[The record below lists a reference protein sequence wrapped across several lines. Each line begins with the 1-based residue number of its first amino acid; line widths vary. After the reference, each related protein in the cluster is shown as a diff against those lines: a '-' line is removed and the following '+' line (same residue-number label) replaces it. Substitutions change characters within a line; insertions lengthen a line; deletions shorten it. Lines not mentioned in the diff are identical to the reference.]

1 MGSATPLTFRVAT
14 TSDDDVDA
22 LLKLVRSAY
31 RGEDSRKGWTTEA
44 DLLADERI
52 DHDGIRAKIQEP
64 HGVILMAHDDEGE
77 EGEGAKGRLAA
88 CCELLRRDEH
98 VSYFGMF
105 AVDPN
110 RQAGGIG
117 RRVLAEAEAYA
128 RKEFGVARME
138 MTVIWTREELISWYV
153 RRGYTRTD
161 ERRPFPYE
169 HLVNGKA
176 LRDDLYFI
184 CLYKDL

>member
-1 MGSATPLTFRVAT
+1 M
-14 TSDDDVDA
+14 
-22 LLKLVRSAY
+22 
-31 RGEDSRKGWTTEA
+31 
-44 DLLADERI
+44 
-52 DHDGIRAKIQEP
+52 
-64 HGVILMAHDDEGE
+64 
-77 EGEGAKGRLAA
+77 
-88 CCELLRRDEH
+88 
-98 VSYFGMF
+98 
-105 AVDPN
+105 
-110 RQAGGIG
+110 
-117 RRVLAEAEAYA
+117 
-128 RKEFGVARME
+128 ARME